1 MDKWQGNER
10 RKGQSFWVVAFQ
22 WFSLIGWLLFTAA
35 LVISFYAAPEEEY
48 GITRYKGIY
57 IRDYWVSPLTD
68 YLYWLLWATAAFSIL
83 TIVLSRVKSRRT
95 TDNKY
100 YNMVLL
106 LIICLAWIFYIAK
119 HTYWI

>member
-10 RKGQSFWVVAFQ
+10 RKGQGFWVVAFQ

-83 TIVLSRVKSRRT
+83 TIVLSRVKSRRK

-119 HTYWI
+119 HAYWV